1 MMPPGKRAP
10 QAAEAADD
18 HRLERVE
25 QPRRADGR
33 IEIGA
38 HAEIERGDRRSPP
51 WRCPSRAQKMRLVV
65 DAHQLRDFEIV
76 GGRAEGAAERGA
88 IEDAD

>member
-1 MMPPGKRAP
+1 MLGADGLRDADHDAAGERAP

-18 HRLERVE
+18 HRLERVD

-38 HAEIERGDRRSPP
+38 DAEKERGDR
-51 WRCPSRAQKMRLVV
+51 ATT
-65 DAHQLRDFEIV
+65 I
-76 GGRAEGAAERGA
+76 A
-88 IEDAD
+88 IPMAIA